1 MNVTIAL
8 SGAAIRG
15 AFHLGVLQALDDLH
29 VNISALSGASSGA
42 LIAAS
47 YASGVTPKE
56 QLELFK
62 SKAFRKSIQFNYFK
76 NGIFKINENDTI
88 HNALLPKKNFEEL
101 AIAVYVN
108 TVDLRE
114 GKMHTIS
121 SGNIKTA
128 CLGSTAVTP
137 LFEPIEHQG
146 MLLADGGF
154 MDNFPIKPLKQYNLP
169 IIGVN
174 AMPITAKQPQGIW
187 NITKRSLFMLT
198 QSHVVNQIEECDCYI
213 TSTKLTR
220 YQLFKFKHIDELF
233 ALGYECGYEK
243 LLSLI
248 SSSK

>member
-1 MNVTIAL
+1 MNVTITL
-8 SGAAIRG
+8 SGAAVRG
-15 AFHLGVLQALDDLH
+15 AFHLGVLQAIDDLH
-29 VNISALSGASSGA
+29 VNISALCGASSGA

-47 YASGVTPKE
+47 YASGVSPKE

-62 SKAFRKSIQFNYFK
+62 SQAFRKSIRFNFFK

-88 HNALLPKKNFEEL
+88 YDTLLPKKNFEEL
-101 AIAVYVN
+101 TVAVYVN

-114 GKMHTIS
+114 GKMHTIN
-121 SGNIKTA
+121 SGDIKTA
-128 CLGSTAVTP
+128 CLGSTAVAP

-146 MLLADGGF
+146 MLLVDGGF
-154 MDNFPIKPLKQYNLP
+154 MDNFPIRPLKQHGLP

-198 QSHVVNQIEECDCYI
+198 QSHVVNQIEQCDYYI
-213 TSTKLTR
+213 TSDKLAR
-220 YQLFKFKHIDELF
+220 YSLFKFKYIDELF

-243 LLSLI
+243 LYLL
-248 SSSK
+248 